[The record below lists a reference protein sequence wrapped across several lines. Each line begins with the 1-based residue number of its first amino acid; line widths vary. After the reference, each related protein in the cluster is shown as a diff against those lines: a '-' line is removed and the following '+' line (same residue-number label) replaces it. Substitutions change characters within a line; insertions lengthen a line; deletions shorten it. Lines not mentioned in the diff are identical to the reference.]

1 MNKLNNKRHAELV
14 CILKDLIKTIEK
26 MREKNMD
33 YLLVQ
38 NENEARDWL
47 EFLENHKDKD
57 ELKTLENEI
66 SNRVF
71 YKFDVQIET
80 SQLDDKRAEL
90 IKNYITKS
98 NDYLK

>member
-1 MNKLNNKRHAELV
+1 
-14 CILKDLIKTIEK
+14 

-66 SNRVF
+66 SNRFF

-90 IKNYITKS
+90 ISKDGFSVVAPINVIEPLST
-98 NDYLK
+98 